1 MDPDRLLRA
10 CIVVVLGDGGRWVNF
25 EDMVGRAR
33 ALVEAV
39 DKACAPDPPAA
50 PASPEPTP
58 RQGPYWRT
66 GPVPNESYYL
76 ISSDWGWDVHLLDAH
91 HDPGFNWVRLPDLDA
106 PARPDPLPL
115 LCQAYQ
121 AMNAHA
127 RDMLRVHGCHE
138 SAGQLR
144 DAADAIAAAYP
155 EVMNDD

>member
-39 DKACAPDPPAA
+39 DKAC
-50 PASPEPTP
+50 T
-58 RQGPYWRT
+58 
-66 GPVPNESYYL
+66 
-76 ISSDWGWDVHLLDAH
+76 
-91 HDPGFNWVRLPDLDA
+91 